1 MKSFLTISVAA
12 ATMTLGLMAQKLE
25 TQKPDP
31 TKVLRV
37 ETAKDH
43 LTVIELSD
51 AVTMVAVGNRSA
63 FTVER
68 RENKVFVTPTDEG
81 ARTNLFIWTSGGRY
95 TYELV
100 PALDI
105 DQMHFV
111 IDQVAD
117 QVANAVT
124 PSIPAPPTAE
134 VAPRLPAEM
143 LMEAMP
149 VSVTGERETNGRVEV
164 TVRDLYRK
172 NHRLYLRYAVVNH
185 TGAGY
190 VPIRP
195 VAWFLEGIRAQQSLI
210 PAGERQLGEKL
221 ARSVRADAAT
231 VVGVV
236 DADQTAMVLAGSQ
249 GWGWVVLEETK
260 PGSPDTVAVLRL
272 QFAADAKG
280 EVDAL
285 LVLHPTA
292 APEVARARPAVE

>member
-1 MKSFLTISVAA
+1 MKSFMTISVAA
-12 ATMTLGLMAQKLE
+12 VTMTLGLMAQKLE

-95 TYELV
+95 AYELV
-100 PALDI
+100 PAADI
-105 DQMHFV
+105 DQMHFA
-111 IDQVAD
+111 IDQVAT
-117 QVANAVT
+117 AVIS
-124 PSIPAPPTAE
+124 PAPAPPTAE
-134 VAPRLPAEM
+134 LAPRLPVEM

-149 VSVTGERETNGRVEV
+149 VSVTGERETSGRVEV

-185 TGAGY
+185 SGAGY
-190 VPIRP
+190 QPIRP
-195 VAWFLEGIRAQQSLI
+195 FAWFLEGIRTQQSLI

-236 DADQTAMVLAGSQ
+236 DADQTAMVLAGGQ
-249 GWGWVVLEETK
+249 GWGWLVLEETR
-260 PGSPDTVAVLRL
+260 PSSPDTVAVLRL
-272 QFAADAKG
+272 QFAADSKG

-285 LVLHPTA
+285 LVLQPTA

>member
-1 MKSFLTISVAA
+1 MQSFLTLSVAA
-12 ATMTLGLMAQKLE
+12 VTMTLGLMAQKLD
-25 TQKPDP
+25 TQKPNP
-31 TKVLRV
+31 KTVLRV

-68 RENKVFVTPTDEG
+68 RENKVFVAPTDEG

-95 TYELV
+95 AYELV
-100 PALDI
+100 PAADI
-105 DQMHFV
+105 DQMHFA
-111 IDQVAD
+111 IDQVAT
-117 QVANAVT
+117 AVIS
-124 PSIPAPPTAE
+124 PAPAPPTAE
-134 VAPRLPAEM
+134 VSPRLPVEM

-149 VSVTGERETNGRVEV
+149 VSVTGERETSGRVEV

-172 NHRLYLRYAVVNH
+172 NHRLYLRYSVVNH
-185 TGAGY
+185 SGAGY
-190 VPIRP
+190 LPIRP

-236 DADQTAMVLAGSQ
+236 DADQTAMVLAGGQ
-249 GWGWVVLEETK
+249 GWGWLVLEETRHS
-260 PGSPDTVAVLRL
+260 SPDTVAVLRL
-272 QFAADAKG
+272 QFAADSKG
-280 EVDAL
+280 EVDAR
-285 LVLHPTA
+285 LVLRPTA
-292 APEVARARPAVE
+292 APEVARARLAVE

>member
-31 TKVLRV
+31 KTVLRV

-95 TYELV
+95 AYELV
-100 PALDI
+100 PAADI
-105 DQMHFV
+105 DQMHFA
-111 IDQVAD
+111 IDQVAT
-117 QVANAVT
+117 AVISPV
-124 PSIPAPPTAE
+124 PSPPTAE
-134 VAPRLPAEM
+134 IAPRLPVEM

-149 VSVTGERETNGRVEV
+149 VSVTGERETSGRVEV

-185 TGAGY
+185 SGAGY
-190 VPIRP
+190 LPIRP

-236 DADQTAMVLAGSQ
+236 DADQTAMVLAGGQ
-249 GWGWVVLEETK
+249 GWGWLVLEETR
-260 PGSPDTVAVLRL
+260 PSSPDTVAVLRL
-272 QFAADAKG
+272 QFAADSKG

-285 LVLHPTA
+285 LVLRPTA
-292 APEVARARPAVE
+292 APEVARARLAVE

>member
-51 AVTMVAVGNRSA
+51 VVTMVAVGNRSA

-95 TYELV
+95 AYELV
-100 PALDI
+100 PAADI
-105 DQMHFV
+105 DQMHFA
-111 IDQVAD
+111 IDQVAT
-117 QVANAVT
+117 AVT
-124 PSIPAPPTAE
+124 SSIPAPPRAE
-134 VAPRLPAEM
+134 VAPRMPVEM
-143 LMEAMP
+143 LTEAMP
-149 VSVTGERETNGRVEV
+149 VLLTGERETNGRVEV

-172 NHRLYLRYAVVNH
+172 NDRLYLRYAVVNH
-185 TGAGY
+185 SGAGY
-190 VPIRP
+190 IPSRP
-195 VAWFLEGIRAQQSLI
+195 AAWFLDGVRAQQSLI
-210 PAGERQLGEKL
+210 SQGERQLGEKL
-221 ARSVRADAAT
+221 ARSVRAESAT

-236 DADQTAMVLAGSQ
+236 DADQAAMVPAGGQ
-249 GWGWVVLEETK
+249 GWGWLVLEETRSS
-260 PGSPDTVAVLRL
+260 SPDTVAVLRL

-280 EVDAL
+280 EVAAL
-285 LVLHPTA
+285 LVLHPA
-292 APEVARARPAVE
+292 AASEVARARSAVE

>member
-81 ARTNLFIWTSGGRY
+81 ARTNLFIWTTGGRY
-95 TYELV
+95 AYELV
-100 PALDI
+100 PAADI
-105 DQMHFV
+105 DQMHFA
-111 IDQVAD
+111 IDQVAT
-117 QVANAVT
+117 AVT
-124 PSIPAPPTAE
+124 FSIPAPPTAE
-134 VAPRLPAEM
+134 VVPRLPVEM
-143 LMEAMP
+143 LTEAMP
-149 VSVTGERETNGRVEV
+149 VSVMGERETSGRVVV
-164 TVRDLYRK
+164 TLRDLYRK

-185 TGAGY
+185 SGAGY
-190 VPIRP
+190 LPIRP
-195 VAWFLEGIRAQQSLI
+195 VAWFLEGVRAQQSLI

-231 VVGVV
+231 AVGVV
-236 DADQTAMVLAGSQ
+236 DADQTAMVLAGGQ
-249 GWGWVVLEETK
+249 GWGWLVLEETR
-260 PGSPDTVAVLRL
+260 PSSPDTVAVLRL

-285 LVLHPTA
+285 LVLQPTA
-292 APEVARARPAVE
+292 APEVARARPAIE

>member
-1 MKSFLTISVAA
+1 MKSFLTTSVAA

-51 AVTMVAVGNRSA
+51 VVTMVAVGNRSA

-95 TYELV
+95 AYELV
-100 PALDI
+100 PATDI
-105 DQMHFV
+105 DQMVFA
-111 IDQVAD
+111 IDQLAT
-117 QVANAVT
+117 AVT
-124 PSIPAPPTAE
+124 SSIPAPPTAQI
-134 VAPRLPAEM
+134 APRLPAEM
-143 LMEAMP
+143 LTEAMP
-149 VSVTGERETNGRVEV
+149 VSVTGERETSGRVEV
-164 TVRDLYRK
+164 TMRDLYRK

-190 VPIRP
+190 LPIRP
-195 VAWFLEGIRAQQSLI
+195 IAWFLEGIRAQQSLI

-221 ARSVRADAAT
+221 ARSVKADAAT
-231 VVGVV
+231 EVGVV
-236 DADQTAMVLAGSQ
+236 DADQAAMVLAGGQ
-249 GWGWVVLEETK
+249 GWGWLVLEETK
-260 PGSPDTVAVLRL
+260 PTSPDTIAVLRL

-285 LVLHPTA
+285 LVLQPTS

>member
-31 TKVLRV
+31 KTVLRV

-81 ARTNLFIWTSGGRY
+81 ARTNLFIWTTGGRY

-100 PALDI
+100 PAVDV

-111 IDQVAD
+111 IDQVT
-117 QVANAVT
+117 NAVT
-124 PSIPAPPTAE
+124 SSIPAPPTAE
-134 VAPRLPAEM
+134 VAPRLPVEM

-149 VSVTGERETNGRVEV
+149 VSVTGERETSGRVEV

-172 NHRLYLRYAVVNH
+172 NHRLYL
-185 TGAGY
+185 
-190 VPIRP
+190 
-195 VAWFLEGIRAQQSLI
+195 
-210 PAGERQLGEKL
+210 
-221 ARSVRADAAT
+221 
-231 VVGVV
+231 
-236 DADQTAMVLAGSQ
+236 
-249 GWGWVVLEETK
+249 
-260 PGSPDTVAVLRL
+260 
-272 QFAADAKG
+272 
-280 EVDAL
+280 
-285 LVLHPTA
+285 
-292 APEVARARPAVE
+292 

>member
-1 MKSFLTISVAA
+1 MKSFLTIAVAA
-12 ATMTLGLMAQKLE
+12 ATMTMALMAQKLE

-51 AVTMVAVGNRSA
+51 AVTMVAVGNHSA
-63 FTVER
+63 FAVER

-81 ARTNLFIWTSGGRY
+81 ARTNLFIWTTGGRY
-95 TYELV
+95 AYELV
-100 PALDI
+100 PAADI
-105 DQMHFV
+105 DQMHFA
-111 IDQVAD
+111 IDQLAT
-117 QVANAVT
+117 AVT
-124 PSIPAPPTAE
+124 SSVTAPPTAE
-134 VAPRLPAEM
+134 VAPRLPVEM
-143 LMEAMP
+143 LTEAMP
-149 VSVTGERETNGRVEV
+149 VSVTGERETSGRVEV
-164 TVRDLYRK
+164 TLRDLYRK

-190 VPIRP
+190 LPIRP
-195 VAWFLEGIRAQQSLI
+195 VAWFLEGIHSQQSLI

-221 ARSVRADAAT
+221 ARSVKADAAT

-236 DADQTAMVLAGSQ
+236 DADQAAMVLAGGQ
-249 GWGWVVLEETK
+249 GWGWLVLEETK
-260 PGSPDTVAVLRL
+260 PASLDTVAVLRL

-280 EVDAL
+280 EVAAL
-285 LVLHPTA
+285 LVLHPAA

>member
-1 MKSFLTISVAA
+1 MKSFLMISVAA

-25 TQKPDP
+25 IQKPDP

-51 AVTMVAVGNRSA
+51 VVTMVAVGNRSA

-95 TYELV
+95 AYELV
-100 PALDI
+100 PAADI
-105 DQMHFV
+105 DQMHFA
-111 IDQVAD
+111 IDQVAT
-117 QVANAVT
+117 AVT
-124 PSIPAPPTAE
+124 SSIPAPPTAG
-134 VAPRLPAEM
+134 VAPRMPVEM
-143 LMEAMP
+143 LTDAMP
-149 VSVTGERETNGRVEV
+149 VLLTGERKTNGRVEV
-164 TVRDLYRK
+164 SVRDLYRK

-185 TGAGY
+185 SGAGY
-190 VPIRP
+190 IPSRP
-195 VAWFLEGIRAQQSLI
+195 AAWFLDGVRAQQSLI
-210 PAGERQLGEKL
+210 SQGERQLGEKL

-236 DADQTAMVLAGSQ
+236 DADQAAMVPAGGQ
-249 GWGWVVLEETK
+249 GWGWLVLEETR
-260 PGSPDTVAVLRL
+260 PSSPDTIAVLRL

-285 LVLHPTA
+285 LVLQPTA
-292 APEVARARPAVE
+292 AMEVARARGAVE

>member
-12 ATMTLGLMAQKLE
+12 ATLTLGLMAQKLE

-51 AVTMVAVGNRSA
+51 VVTMVAVGNRSA

-95 TYELV
+95 AYELV
-100 PALDI
+100 PATDI
-105 DQMHFV
+105 DQMHFA
-111 IDQVAD
+111 IDQLAT
-117 QVANAVT
+117 AVT
-124 PSIPAPPTAE
+124 SSIPAPPTAE
-134 VAPRLPAEM
+134 IAPRLPVEM
-143 LMEAMP
+143 LTEAMP
-149 VSVTGERETNGRVEV
+149 VSVKGERETSGRVEV
-164 TVRDLYRK
+164 TLRDLYRK

-190 VPIRP
+190 LPSRPI
-195 VAWFLEGIRAQQSLI
+195 AWFLEGIRAQQSLI

-221 ARSVRADAAT
+221 ARSVKADAAT
-231 VVGVV
+231 EVGVV
-236 DADQTAMVLAGSQ
+236 DADQAAMVLAGGQ
-249 GWGWVVLEETK
+249 GWGWLVLEETK
-260 PGSPDTVAVLRL
+260 PTSPDTITVLRL

-285 LVLHPTA
+285 LVLQPTS

>member
-1 MKSFLTISVAA
+1 MKSFLTSSVAA

-31 TKVLRV
+31 TKVLRI

-95 TYELV
+95 AYELV
-100 PALDI
+100 PAADI
-105 DQMHFV
+105 DHMHFA
-111 IDQVAD
+111 IDQVAT
-117 QVANAVT
+117 AVI
-124 PSIPAPPTAE
+124 SSAPAPPAVELAQTTT
-134 VAPRLPAEM
+134 RLPTEM
-143 LMEAMP
+143 LTEAMP
-149 VSVTGERETNGRVEV
+149 VSVTGERETSGRVEV

-185 TGAGY
+185 SGAGY
-190 VPIRP
+190 LPIRP
-195 VAWFLEGIRAQQSLI
+195 VPWFLEGVRAQQSLI

-231 VVGVV
+231 AVGVV
-236 DADQTAMVLAGSQ
+236 DADQTAMVLAGGQ
-249 GWGWVVLEETK
+249 GWGWLVLEETR
-260 PGSPDTVAVLRL
+260 PSSPDTVAVLRL
-272 QFAADAKG
+272 QFAADSKG

-285 LVLHPTA
+285 LVLRPTA

>member
-95 TYELV
+95 AYELV
-100 PALDI
+100 PATDI
-105 DQMHFV
+105 DQVHFA
-111 IDQVAD
+111 IDQLAT
-117 QVANAVT
+117 AVT
-124 PSIPAPPTAE
+124 SSIPEPPTAE
-134 VAPRLPAEM
+134 IAPRLPVEM
-143 LMEAMP
+143 LTEAMA
-149 VSVTGERETNGRVEV
+149 VSVTGERETSGRVEV
-164 TVRDLYRK
+164 TLRDLYRK

-190 VPIRP
+190 LPIRP
-195 VAWFLEGIRAQQSLI
+195 NAWFLEGIRAQQSLI

-221 ARSVRADAAT
+221 ARSVKADAAT
-231 VVGVV
+231 EVGVV
-236 DADQTAMVLAGSQ
+236 DADQAAMVLAGGQ
-249 GWGWVVLEETK
+249 GWGWLVLEETK
-260 PGSPDTVAVLRL
+260 PTSPDTIAVLRL

-285 LVLHPTA
+285 LVLQPPA
-292 APEVARARPAVE
+292 APEVAHARPAVE

>member
-1 MKSFLTISVAA
+1 MKSFLTLSVAA

-95 TYELV
+95 AYELV
-100 PALDI
+100 PAADI
-105 DQMHFV
+105 DQMHFA
-111 IDQVAD
+111 IDQVAT
-117 QVANAVT
+117 AVIS
-124 PSIPAPPTAE
+124 PAPAPPTAE
-134 VAPRLPAEM
+134 VAPRLPVEM

-149 VSVTGERETNGRVEV
+149 VSVTGERETSGRVVV
-164 TVRDLYRK
+164 TLRDLYRK

-185 TGAGY
+185 SGAGY
-190 VPIRP
+190 LPIRP

-236 DADQTAMVLAGSQ
+236 DADQTAMVLAGGQ
-249 GWGWVVLEETK
+249 GWGWLVLEETR
-260 PGSPDTVAVLRL
+260 PSSPDTVAVLRL
-272 QFAADAKG
+272 QFAADSKG

-285 LVLHPTA
+285 LVLRPTA

>member
-1 MKSFLTISVAA
+1 
-12 ATMTLGLMAQKLE
+12 
-25 TQKPDP
+25 
-31 TKVLRV
+31 
-37 ETAKDH
+37 
-43 LTVIELSD
+43 
-51 AVTMVAVGNRSA
+51 MVAVGNRSA

-81 ARTNLFIWTSGGRY
+81 ARTNLFIWTTGGRY

-100 PALDI
+100 PAVDV

-111 IDQVAD
+111 IDQVT
-117 QVANAVT
+117 NAVT
-124 PSIPAPPTAE
+124 SSIPTPPTAE
-134 VAPRLPAEM
+134 VAPRLPVEM

-149 VSVTGERETNGRVEV
+149 VSVTGERETSGRVEV

-185 TGAGY
+185 SSAGY
-190 VPIRP
+190 LPIRP

-221 ARSVRADAAT
+221 ARSVQADAAT

>member
-51 AVTMVAVGNRSA
+51 AVTMVAVGNRSV

-81 ARTNLFIWTSGGRY
+81 ARTNLFIWTTGGRY

-100 PALDI
+100 PAADV

-124 PSIPAPPTAE
+124 SSIPAPPTAE
-134 VAPRLPAEM
+134 VAPRLPVEM
-143 LMEAMP
+143 LTEAMP
-149 VSVTGERETNGRVEV
+149 VSVTGERETSGRVEV
-164 TVRDLYRK
+164 TLRDLYRK

-190 VPIRP
+190 LPIRP
-195 VAWFLEGIRAQQSLI
+195 IAWFLEGVRAQQSLI

-231 VVGVV
+231 AVGVV
-236 DADQTAMVLAGSQ
+236 DADQAAMVLAGGQ
-249 GWGWVVLEETK
+249 GWGWLVLEETR
-260 PGSPDTVAVLRL
+260 PTSPDTIAVLRL

-285 LVLHPTA
+285 LVLQPAA
-292 APEVARARPAVE
+292 APEVAHARPAFE